1 MENKNLIMNSYFEKN
16 SSIIKLVYEIN
27 DDKIIPIFNHAF
39 VKKNIRNCKMIINNK
54 IHLLTNKYEIH
65 DKNMKLLKIKLL
77 NTKKIDLSFM
87 FFNCDSLREFKLI
100 TDEENKPE
108 EEKKLNK
115 EEDSKK
121 QSKKTN
127 TDNFYNSSNQI
138 NKAINKVE
146 INTNNKTSIFEQV
159 IQKFYYIYKNNKN
172 RISDNEKKIFDFIIN
187 CNDNILLPSYSSINS
202 KNNNDKSEESS
213 SFNENSFSLKFW
225 KIKRLNIKNNS
236 EEKSSE
242 KGCIIATD
250 LSYKGCSSLITLPD
264 ISNWNTHNLKN
275 MNGAFYK
282 CSSLVSIPDISK
294 WNTDKLENIQCLF
307 SNCKSLKNYL
317 IYLTGIL
324 KK

>member
-77 NTKKIDLSFM
+77 VLNTKKIDLSFM
-87 FFNCDSLREFKLI
+87 FCNCDSLREFKLI

-138 NKAINKVE
+138 NKAINKAE

-159 IQKFYYIYKNNKN
+159 IQKFYYIYKKNKN

-250 LSYKGCSSLITLPD
+250 LSYH
-264 ISNWNTHNLKN
+264 IS
-275 MNGAFYK
+275 
-282 CSSLVSIPDISK
+282 
-294 WNTDKLENIQCLF
+294 
-307 SNCKSLKNYL
+307 
-317 IYLTGIL
+317 
-324 KK
+324 